1 MALTDREI
9 QQLMEHYF
17 ELSEKCSE
25 HERVLAG
32 LEWEISQT
40 IGRLDGGC
48 SEEQAQRVLESLQ
61 KKVKNEK
68 QTELR
73 KRFIYLAMTMKD
85 WIENGKFREK

>member
-1 MALTDREI
+1 MALTDKEI

-25 HERVLAG
+25 YERILAG
-32 LEWEISQT
+32 LERELSQT
-40 IGRLDGGC
+40 IRRLDGGC
-48 SEEQAQRVLESLQ
+48 SEEQAQRVLEFLQ
-61 KKVKNEK
+61 KKVKDEK